1 MPRPSKGVRLYK
13 RKARYRNGKVVAK
26 ALWIIKDGTRHIA
39 TGCVASPTET
49 KPPQEAEQALAD
61 YIAQEY
67 QPERRRQDIED
78 IDCADVL
85 SIYLSD
91 IGEPGDQFEI
101 DARIEP
107 LNEFWGSKKLSAVN
121 ARTCATYVKHR
132 GNRGGARRDLETFRA
147 AINHHAKEGFHRGMV
162 RVSLPHKGE
171 ARDRWLTRKEAAA
184 LIWHC
189 WRHREKQTIHSGM
202 SKGDPVSTSRRPL
215 RHIYLDRPLYRHS
228 GWRDHFSVAV
238 CGSWSIL
245 RRS

>member
-13 RKARYRNGKVVAK
+13 RKARYRNGKVVAQ
-26 ALWIIKDGTRHIA
+26 ALWIIKDGDRHIA
-39 TGCVASPTET
+39 TGCVASPSET
-49 KPPQEAEQALAD
+49 KPPTEAEQALAD
-61 YIAQEY
+61 YIAQKY

-85 SIYLSD
+85 SIYLTD

-101 DARIEP
+101 EARIER

-162 RVSLPHKGE
+162 RVSLPRKGE

-215 RHIYLDRPLYRHS
+215 RHIAR
-228 GWRDHFSVAV
+228 F
-238 CGSWSIL
+238 
-245 RRS
+245 